1 MKLVKLPYKL
11 PSASEKRKKLK
22 EIIEKKITTIIP
34 GVYNTA
40 VAMIAEKIGFKAVYV
55 GGAAIT
61 LGMGLPDLGII
72 TRNQMLYEA
81 KKIADFVSL
90 PVICDV
96 DTGYGDIKK
105 TVKCFE
111 NSGIS
116 GIQIEDQEE
125 FKKCGHLPNKR
136 IISLEEMVRKIK
148 VAVKARKDENF
159 LIIARTDA
167 RDVNGIEDV
176 INRANAY
183 FEAGADVIF
192 PEALKTKEEFEY
204 VAKMVKAPL
213 IANMTE
219 YGKTPY
225 FTAKEFRKMGYYL
238 VLFPVTTLRASLK
251 TAEEVLIEL
260 KKFGTQKRF
269 VNEGRM
275 KTRKELQELIRYDEW
290 EAMINKKFVKR
301 NKL

>member
-11 PSASEKRKKLK
+11 PSASEKRKNLK

-40 VAMIAEKIGFKAVYV
+40 VAMIAEKLGFKAVYV

-105 TVKCFE
+105 TVKYFE

-125 FKKCGHLPNKR
+125 FKKCGHLPNKK

-148 VAVKARKDENF
+148 IAVNARKDENF

-183 FEAGADVIF
+183 FEAGADIIF
-192 PEALKTKEEFEY
+192 PEALQTKEEFEY
-204 VAKMVKAPL
+204 VAKRVKAPL

-290 EAMINKKFVKR
+290 EAMINKKFAKR

>member
-11 PSASEKRKKLK
+11 PSASEKRKNLK

-40 VAMIAEKIGFKAVYV
+40 VAMIAEKLGFKAVYV

-105 TVKCFE
+105 TVKYFE

-125 FKKCGHLPNKR
+125 FKKCGHLPNKK
-136 IISLEEMVRKIK
+136 IISLEEMVGKIK
-148 VAVKARKDENF
+148 IAVKARKDENF

-183 FEAGADVIF
+183 LEAGADIIF
-192 PEALKTKEEFEY
+192 PEALQTKEEFEY
-204 VAKMVKAPL
+204 VAKRVKAPL

-290 EAMINKKFVKR
+290 EAMINKKFAKR